1 MVFVSFALYALLA
14 GVWAAVVGHI
24 VVSVLGVRPGRRHTR
39 RGQHPPPPVP
49 PVVTYH

>member
-1 MVFVSFALYALLA
+1 MVLVSFALYALLA

-24 VVSVLGVRPGRRHTR
+24 VVSVLGGRPGRHKG
-39 RGQHPPPPVP
+39 RGQQPSSPVP